1 MTQALEIG
9 TILPNP
15 LYRGE
20 MIQTVCLDEWNQVP
34 ATERMPSLA
43 CKGGVGEGC
52 SRHCNPVQAQ
62 ANSYKPIFGLLRI
75 RPTFSGV
82 QLPTANP
89 HPTLP
94 LQARGGMAQ

>member
-43 CKGGVGEGC
+43 WQGRGRGGMQQALQSCTSPGEF
-52 SRHCNPVQAQ
+52 VQAD
-62 ANSYKPIFGLLRI
+62 FWLLRI

-94 LQARGGMAQ
+94 L